1 MWPVRHMCMSGPIRG
16 LYDHLKAQHRQG
28 PYIRPMAMVF
38 SNNYGCREPWGGHIT
53 RTRAARI
60 VVHVTEWY
68 THVV

>member
-38 SNNYGCREPWGGHIT
+38 SNNYGCSVP
-53 RTRAARI
+53 
-60 VVHVTEWY
+60 
-68 THVV
+68 